1 MLNILSNSSIIYCV
15 FNNLST
21 ILLFGEEEVFLYI
34 LIRINRNP
42 ALCARFRVE
51 QSGLLF

>member
-1 MLNILSNSSIIYCV
+1 MLNISSNSSIIYCV

-21 ILLFGEEEVFLYI
+21 ILLFGEEEVFCTF
-34 LIRINRNP
+34 LIRINRNS